1 MPKSFLSDRSL
12 ELVAR
17 RFHYLG
23 EPFRLR
29 ILQSLSHSEK
39 TVSQMVEELGAS
51 QSNVSK
57 HLQLLLEGGLVSRR
71 KSGITANY
79 SIANPGINELL
90 ELAYRTTAAKAKED
104 LDMLHSGSKR
114 PPLR

>member
-1 MPKSFLSDRSL
+1 MPKIFQSDRSL
-12 ELVAR
+12 ELVGR

-29 ILQSLSHSEK
+29 ILQSLWHSEK
-39 TVSQMVEELGAS
+39 TVTQIVEELGAN

-57 HLQLLLEGGLVSRR
+57 HLQLLLDGGLVSRR

-79 SIANPGINELL
+79 SIANPDIKALL
-90 ELAYRTTAAKAKED
+90 KLANRTTTAKAKED
-104 LDMLHSGSKR
+104 LDTLHSES
-114 PPLR
+114 